1 MDPIRC
7 KCCDRPMLPMLEDK
21 YFNQAGQLVTGT
33 VYRCD
38 DCDIDEMVEEVW
50 EKVKTNRRY
59 YFHG

>member
-7 KCCDRPMLPMLEDK
+7 KCCDRPMEVMMEDR
-21 YFNQAGQLVTGT
+21 YINQKGQIVTGT

-38 DCDIDEMVEEVW
+38 NCDIDEIVEETWV
-50 EKVKTNRRY
+50 KVASNRRD